1 MTRRSRPRTWPW
13 PDKDVRGRKGRRGS
27 MTMTAVFLYFSL
39 TAIGLGLVTLAAMYQ
54 RAGSLR
60 ATAFRMSFSAE
71 NGAKQAY
78 AVLAATVSGRN
89 SPTEISPERFSELR
103 EATAAGKNDAAEEAL
118 GLDFPLEIS
127 EAAGK
132 QAWTASLGLASGRWE
147 DRDGFFLAEFRSEAK
162 SEGRVAGA
170 ARRKTARL
178 EANLGI
184 LAGRIPLAAVPL
196 LVAGPDGPESLGGL
210 VARGKVELR
219 PAGSRRRIPGPMAT
233 ASPLIPADATSA
245 LAETLKVKIFSPGK
259 LTKAQ
264 LRQALGLEMV
274 NEPVPDGVYLVA
286 NDAGLGGVFVQ
297 GDVEE
302 LLLAAKTGWQYAQ
315 FKLEEG
321 TWHLK
326 FNPSL
331 GKAVFI
337 EPGGERAFDR
347 TPLPIIMVNGKILS
361 LGGGTVEADGTVA
374 LSTDPSVPSLV
385 DGVSLS
391 LVCADEVTITSH
403 LIQEGVRWM
412 DGLPYL
418 KDSRSQ
424 LVLYAS
430 GRDFID
436 GTERSGKIKVGSKA
450 PRDLQI
456 QAAVAARGG
465 FAVEKGAGDVV
476 IAGSLQAGALEPGAS
491 KIRITPDERLL
502 SGGAA
507 AAASPRSTIPLLW
520 IASLEPL
527 QWFE

>member
-1 MTRRSRPRTWPW
+1 MTL
-13 PDKDVRGRKGRRGS
+13 
-27 MTMTAVFLYFSL
+27 TAVFLYFILS
-39 TAIGLGLVTLAAMYQ
+39 AIGLGLATLAAMYQ

-60 ATAFRMSFSAE
+60 ATAFRMSFAAE

-78 AVLAATVSGRN
+78 AVLAAAVSRRT
-89 SPTEISPERFSELR
+89 SPIEISPERFSELR
-103 EATAAGKNDAAEEAL
+103 EATAAGEIDAAEEAL

-127 EAAGK
+127 EAVGS
-132 QAWTASLGLASGRWE
+132 QVWTAGLGLFFARWE
-147 DRDGFFLAEFRSEAK
+147 DREGFFLAEFRGDAK
-162 SEGRVAGA
+162 SEGRLEGL
-170 ARRKTARL
+170 ARRKTALL
-178 EANLGI
+178 EAKLGI

-196 LVAGPDGPESLGGL
+196 LVAGPDGPESLGDL
-210 VARGKVELR
+210 VAQGKVELR

-233 ASPLIPADATSA
+233 ASALIPADATPA
-245 LAETLKVKIFSPGK
+245 LAETLKVKIFSPEK

-264 LRQALGLEMV
+264 LRQALGLEMID
-274 NEPVPDGVYLVA
+274 EPVPDGVYLVA
-286 NDAGLGGVFVQ
+286 NDTGLGGVFVQ

-302 LLLAAKTGWQYAQ
+302 LLLAAESGWQYAQ

-321 TWHLK
+321 IWILK

-331 GKAVFI
+331 GETIFV
-337 EPGGERAFDR
+337 EPAGERTFDR

-361 LGGGTVEADGTVA
+361 LGGGTVEAGGTVA
-374 LSTDPSVPSLV
+374 LSTDPSVPSVV

-403 LIQEGVRWM
+403 LVQEGVRWK

-424 LVLYAS
+424 LVLHAS
-430 GRDFID
+430 GQDFID

-450 PRDLQI
+450 PRDIQI
-456 QAAVAARGG
+456 QASVTARGG
-465 FAVEKGAGDVV
+465 FSAAEGAGDVT
-476 IAGSLQAGALEPGAS
+476 IAGSLQAGALDSGS
-491 KIRITPDERLL
+491 GKIRITPDERLL
-502 SGGAA
+502 SGPSASGAY
-507 AAASPRSTIPLLW
+507 PRSSIPLLW